1 MDNEESLKLSNSL
14 ILLMVITCGV
24 SVANIYYNQPIL
36 GDLARYFNVSTKSI
50 GLVSTFTQIGYGLGM
65 LFIVPLGD
73 IKERKSLIINMLF
86 ISTISLVLF
95 GISMNF
101 YWLLVSSFLVGFS
114 SIITQLI
121 VPFAASLANP
131 NESGAVIGKVLSG
144 ALVGILLARTISGFV
159 GSRFG
164 FRIIFFS
171 AALLMLLLSFTLKK
185 LLPSSLPTSSD
196 KYINIM
202 GSLFSIFKNNSIV
215 RSSSIIGA
223 MMFASFSVFWTTL
236 IFHLESPSYNLGAK
250 EAGLFSL
257 VGITGVLFTP
267 LTGKLSDKKS
277 PRFTVGLSIFV
288 VILSYFVLLLFGENI
303 FGLILGVILLDLGI
317 SSGQVSNQAMI
328 HSLNSEAKNRFNT
341 IFMFLYFSG
350 GSIGSFLGTFSWNKF
365 GWAGVCIAGLLLLFV
380 ALITYCTMRRKN
392 N

>member
-1 MDNEESLKLSNSL
+1 MNSEESLKLSNNL
-14 ILLMVITCGV
+14 ILLMVITCGI

-36 GDLARYFNVSTKSI
+36 SDLARHFDVSTKSI

-121 VPFAASLANP
+121 VPFAASLADP
-131 NESGAVIGKVLSG
+131 SESGAVIGKVLSG
-144 ALVGILLARTISGFV
+144 ALVGILLARTISGYV
-159 GSRFG
+159 GSHFG

-171 AALLMLLLSFTLKK
+171 AAIFMLLLSFTLKK

-202 GSLFSIFKNNSIV
+202 GSLFDIFKNNSV
-215 RSSSIIGA
+215 VKLSSIIGA
-223 MMFASFSVFWTTL
+223 VMFASFSVFWTTL
-236 IFHLESPSYNLGAK
+236 IFHLESPYYNLGAK

-257 VGITGVLFTP
+257 VGIIGVLFTP
-267 LTGKLSDKKS
+267 LVGKLSDKKS
-277 PRFTVGLSIFV
+277 PKFTVGLSIFV
-288 VILSYFVLLLFGENI
+288 VILSYFVLLLFGKNI
-303 FGLILGVILLDLGI
+303 LGLVLGVILLDLGI

-365 GWAGVCIAGLLLLFV
+365 GWTGVCITGLLLLFV
-380 ALITYCTMRRKN
+380 ALITYCTMRRTN